1 MNNITEQL
9 DIVRK
14 RIQDTMFLSGEGL
27 SNEVNIHICC
37 YDPKDEMAVRH
48 FISQIV
54 SDPTLECHPI
64 ECNLYK
70 LFLSI
75 CDDMEI
81 TDAIADM
88 EEENGSE
95 FMLEQLHSAI
105 GDDEFIAKMDFVT
118 KNPGDILLITGVGE
132 VFPYMRVHKLLE
144 AIQPHFSEIPVL
156 VMYPGEFDN
165 HQLKLFRK
173 LKPNDYYRA
182 FNII

>member
-1 MNNITEQL
+1 VKTINEQL

-14 RIQDTMFLSGEGL
+14 RIQDPKFLSGEGL

-37 YDPKDEMAVRH
+37 YDPKDEMIVRH
-48 FISQIV
+48 FVGQITT
-54 SDPTLECHPI
+54 DPSLNCHPI
-64 ECNLYK
+64 ECDLFK
-70 LFLSI
+70 IFLSI

-105 GDDEFIAKMDFVT
+105 GEGEFIEKMNFVT
-118 KNPGDILLITGVGE
+118 KNPGDVLLITGVGE
-132 VFPYMRVHKLLE
+132 VYPFMRVHKLLE
-144 AIQPHFSEIPVL
+144 ALQPHFSEIPIL

-165 HQLKLFRK
+165 HHLKLFNK